1 MDEIELVAQK
11 RAFPSRGRARIN
23 AEVLETVGIEGG
35 ADIEI
40 RIPDTEKWITATA
53 FSDSLVDSG
62 HIRLSEEDL
71 KALGAEA
78 GAKLRIRRK
87 TPLTEHITTKI
98 TGAGEAI
105 KTATPESIK
114 AGAAGA
120 ASSVSAAFGSVY
132 ERAKQALKPSDA
144 VALDS
149 ALKANQ
155 GEVRAVAV
163 PEGKEIRPLS
173 TIDLPDGVVLAA
185 VQRGD
190 SIQTTNPSFLLVTGD
205 IVYLVGDS
213 SLLDESSKIIGG

>member
-11 RAFPSRGRARIN
+11 RAFPSKGRARIN
-23 AEVLETVGIEGG
+23 AEILEAIGIETG

-40 RIPDTEKWITATA
+40 RIPDNEKWIAATA
-53 FSDSLVDSG
+53 FADSLVDSG

-71 KALGAEA
+71 KALGADA

-87 TPLTEHITTKI
+87 TPLAEHITTKI
-98 TGAGEAI
+98 AGAGEAI
-105 KTATPESIK
+105 KTASPESVK

-120 ASSVSAAFGSVY
+120 AASVSAAFGSVY
-132 ERAKQALKPSDA
+132 ERALKALKPSDA
-144 VALDS
+144 VALDK

-155 GEVRAVAV
+155 GEVRAVVV
-163 PEGKEIRPLS
+163 PDGKEIRPLS
-173 TIDLPDGVVLAA
+173 TIDLPEGVVLAA

-190 SIQTTNPSFLLVTGD
+190 SIQTTTPSFLLLTGD

-213 SLLDESSKIIGG
+213 SLLDESSKVIGG